1 MVSEIKTLALE
12 MLNMVDLIVKQNVGS
27 PIVLPL
33 YKKLVLPFLRNK
45 ILTTDDKLIKE
56 NLQISYDKLRPF
68 FEKIQFKDMVDEA
81 EILGSPKISEIGVFK
96 EISEYF

>member
-12 MLNMVDLIVKQNVGS
+12 MLNMVDLIVQQNVGS
-27 PIVLPL
+27 PIILPL

-56 NLQISYDKLRPF
+56 NLQVSYDKLRPF
-68 FEKIQFKDMVDEA
+68 FEKKQIKDMIDEG
-81 EILGSPKISEIGVFK
+81 EKLGSPKISDLSVFK
-96 EISEYF
+96 EVSEYF

>member
-12 MLNMVDLIVKQNVGS
+12 MLNMVDLIVQQNVGS

-56 NLQISYDKLRPF
+56 NLQASYDKLRPF
-68 FEKIQFKDMVDEA
+68 FEKKQLKDMVDEA
-81 EILGSPKISEIGVFK
+81 EKLGSPKISEIGVFK

>member
-12 MLNMVDLIVKQNVGS
+12 MLNMVDLIVEQNVGS

-56 NLQISYDKLRPF
+56 NLQASYDKLRPF
-68 FEKIQFKDMVDEA
+68 FEKKQLKDMVDEA
-81 EILGSPKISEIGVFK
+81 EKLGSPKISEIGVFK

>member
-1 MVSEIKTLALE
+1 
-12 MLNMVDLIVKQNVGS
+12 MVDLIVQQNVGS
-27 PIVLPL
+27 PIILPL

-56 NLQISYDKLRPF
+56 NLQASYDKLRPF
-68 FEKIQFKDMVDEA
+68 FEKKQLKDMVDEA
-81 EILGSPKISEIGVFK
+81 EKLGSPKISEIGVFK